1 MAIYRPEQARLSF
14 SSEPAHGAYI
24 ESTTA
29 STSGSAIAYA
39 GEPLTLTTTGDALLP
54 AGTSQFTLPATLT
67 ATGVVG
73 AYIQFGLV
81 SEPDTEVRRIINI
94 IPNAVISTRSYVTL
108 DFPLGFYHNAPS
120 ISVVTASTAGYNY
133 ATFLPGVYESIQ
145 VPDLTPELMPK
156 YFLKENND
164 RNWSYMYRGRQVFNG
179 ALGNVILLNGFPLRF
194 ALGKER
200 ISSLGGATATTS
212 DIALYPGMIKVTV
225 DDAAG
230 FAAGDDIVI
239 YNLAADE
246 NREVRKIIEVATDT
260 LTLNLP
266 LNRAYNLGCDVKK
279 IDSAT
284 TYTHE
289 ILETG
294 QLDSMTWN
302 VLMND
307 SDSNSD
313 NRFIRRFLGGVVNRA
328 TLSADEGGLL
338 MFSWDDV
345 QFLDFVH
352 NQVKTG
358 TNTYDPSITEA
369 ANRALAQPG
378 VIDIERGSSFLRDP
392 RGIGG
397 AMGESS
403 GALSDATYPENEP
416 YYFSEGTVSFFG
428 IEFARIR
435 NFRLEINNNIDPRYY
450 INRRNGRRGPSEF
463 QEQFREYTM
472 TAALAMQ
479 DSLPGDS
486 TTRTMWKELILE
498 GNYEAFGAVGKLQGF
513 EMKMEFIKGNH
524 KITIESPG
532 TIANPISTTNQY
544 PSPRLD
550 SQGCFFRRA
559 THNIEQEAPVQAE
572 GEIVLRNL
580 GVTVTDN
587 IPVYP

>member
-24 ESTTA
+24 ESSVTST
-29 STSGSAIAYA
+29 TSGTPDAYS
-39 GEPLTLTTTGDALLP
+39 GELK
-54 AGTSQFTLPATLT
+54 AGTSQLTLPATLT
-67 ATGVVG
+67 LAAATADVGKGVG
-73 AYIQFGLV
+73 QYIRFGDAD
-81 SEPDTEVRRIINI
+81 EPDTEVRRIINSS
-94 IPNAVISTRSYVTL
+94 PNAVTSTDSDIIL
-108 DFPLGFYHNAPS
+108 DFPLGFYHDDPS
-120 ISVVTASTAGYNY
+120 LSVVTAPLTGYNY

-200 ISSLGGATATTS
+200 IMSIGSGSITASSE
-212 DIALYPGMIKVTV
+212 LYPGMITIPVSS
-225 DDAAG
+225 AAS
-230 FAAGDDIVI
+230 FTAGDSVVI
-239 YNLAADE
+239 YNNLGDE
-246 NREVRKIIEVATDT
+246 NREVRSIVRVDSTGNTI
-260 LTLNLP
+260 TLNLP
-266 LNRAYNLGCDVKK
+266 INRSYGSGANVNEVVPTSGV
-279 IDSAT
+279 
-284 TYTHE
+284 YTHD

-302 VLMND
+302 ILMND
-307 SDSNSD
+307 SDSNPE
-313 NRFIRRFLGGVVNRA
+313 NKFIRRFLGGVVNRA

-352 NQVKTG
+352 NQIR
-358 TNTYDPSITEA
+358 SEA
-369 ANRALAQPG
+369 IGGDMQM
-378 VIDIERGSSFLRDP
+378 ERGSNFLWDP
-392 RGIGG
+392 LGIGG
-397 AMGESS
+397 AMGVDITTPLTPVL
-403 GALSDATYPENEP
+403 AAADYPENEP
-416 YYFSEGTVSFFG
+416 FYFSEGTVSFFG

-450 INRRNGRRGPSEF
+450 INRRNGRRGPTEF

-479 DSLPGDS
+479 NSLPEDS

-498 GNYEAFGAVGKLQGF
+498 GNYQPYGAVGRLQGF
-513 EMKMEFIKGNH
+513 DMRMDFIKGNH
-524 KITIESPG
+524 RITVESPG
-532 TIANPISTTNQY
+532 STIA
-544 PSPRLD
+544 PSLD

-580 GVTVTDN
+580 KVTVVDD